1 MPLQERLVNDL
12 KEAIL
17 NRDTLK
23 KTVIR
28 YLRSAIHDAEIDR
41 KAVLDDEAIISI
53 LTKQAK
59 QRRDSIEAFK
69 SGNRLDLVEIEEA
82 ELTII
87 MEYLPQ
93 QMSETEIE
101 SLARK
106 AEDESGAKT
115 TKEIGKVSILKI
127 LLPDRQINKNIYLS
141 FDTMFNNLH
150 LDNWI
155 ISYIHWELFLIKEL
169 GFDVNLNIKKNIKLN
184 NNSIEINDKIF
195 NIPKIL
201 LNSINNAN
209 KTQIR
214 EALEFNRSLIMENFI
229 IPNQLRF
236 PLSRNLL
243 EKYYN

>member
-1 MPLQERLVNDL
+1 MHWTDEG
-12 KEAIL
+12 
-17 NRDTLK
+17 
-23 KTVIR
+23 
-28 YLRSAIHDAEIDR
+28 YL
-41 KAVLDDEAIISI
+41 
-53 LTKQAK
+53 LTKK
-59 QRRDSIEAFK
+59 NFNENSIIIDVFTLNHGK
-69 SGNRLDLVEIEEA
+69 SSGIVYGGSSRKIKKNFQIGNKILLNWKSKGENKIGYFTVELIKPIA
-82 ELTII
+82 PT
-87 MEYLPQ
+87 YF
-93 QMSETEIE
+93 
-101 SLARK
+101 
-106 AEDESGAKT
+106 EDKKRSICILSAS
-115 TKEIGKVSILKI
+115 SILKI

-169 GFDVNLNIKKNIKLN
+169 GFDVNLNIKKNIKHK
-184 NNSIEINDKIF
+184 NNSIEINGKIF

-201 LNSINNAN
+201 YNSINNAN